1 MILSDIMNNPIGR
14 IIVSVVL
21 GLGLAS
27 LFRKACGSKNC
38 IVIKGPTI
46 GEVEK
51 YYYKI
56 DDECY
61 KYTPYASK
69 CDA

>member
-1 MILSDIMNNPIGR
+1 MILTDIMNNPVGR
-14 IIVSVVL
+14 ILISVIL

-27 LFRKACGSKNC
+27 LFRKVCNSKNC
-38 IVIKGPTI
+38 IVIKGPNLQ
-46 GEVEK
+46 EVEK

-56 DDECY
+56 DDDCY

-69 CDA
+69 CE